1 MSPYMHINLCF
12 DVQLAIEVRHGA
24 LAPHGVQCNLGPPE
38 LNDLSLSRVSRLVY
52 PTCEREREKKMILT
66 LLLLLEA
73 AMTSVSSNVNE
84 ERIKV
89 INFGRPCTFC
99 NECTS
104 RPLLN
109 RIHSALYYA
118 TLSPSLSPSLCIYS
132 CAHQRWRR
140 SAPAT
145 AVAGAAR
152 QRLQSRKF
160 ST

>member
-1 MSPYMHINLCF
+1 MSPLNNNTLSSSSLQHH
-12 DVQLAIEVRHGA
+12 QHPQHHSHHGHNNPQQQHEMNVTSSSSPTSTFNTSVA
-24 LAPHGVQCNLGPPE
+24 KGSPP
-38 LNDLSLSRVSRLVY
+38 
-52 PTCEREREKKMILT
+52 
-66 LLLLLEA
+66 
-73 AMTSVSSNVNE
+73 MTSVASNVNE

-89 INFGRPCTFC
+89 GNFGRPCTFC

-104 RPLLN
+104 RRLLN

-118 TLSPSLSPSLCIYS
+118 TLSPSLSIYS
-132 CAHQRWRR
+132 YAHQRWRR

-152 QRLQSRKF
+152 KRLKSRKF